1 MVNDQHRKEIE
12 KLYQF
17 CNLGSV
23 TDVQG
28 GADADVKSR
37 IGKARQAL
45 FYIIEA
51 NMDFKKDL
59 S

>member
-1 MVNDQHRKEIE
+1 M
-12 KLYQF
+12 
-17 CNLGSV
+17 

-28 GADADVKSR
+28 SADADVKSR

-59 S
+59 SWRQIKALQLKCRESAS